1 MQYWIHFLP
10 GAGGDGIGNLLN
22 FSTNVRG
29 LQYDLH
35 DLPDKY
41 WNVHR
46 EINRSVKFNGI
57 EPDKHACFRRNL
69 GFTTVNGNLLRPE
82 YIDAVDNDDNIII
95 TSHDVFLKNLRESDS
110 QEYLN
115 KNRIDI
121 LLYSN
126 DLFKMRKNEL
136 VKNLNPFREE
146 ELIYDQEY
154 LSFYINSLICKNS
167 QQFDYVFDIS
177 EWQQDWTLVKSH
189 TEMLG
194 LDLSMDVFQD
204 YIRIAKYGRPPQHT
218 PLQQNYDCYE
228 SYVNEEG
235 IYEYRQ
241 ISCRR

>member
-22 FSTNVRG
+22 FSTNVRS
-29 LQYDLH
+29 LQH
-35 DLPDKY
+35 DIVDMPDKR

-46 EINRSVKFNGI
+46 EIDRIVKFNGI
-57 EPDKHACFRRNL
+57 EPDKYSCFRNNEQFR
-69 GFTTVNGNLLRPE
+69 TADGNFLRPE
-82 YIDAVDNDDNIII
+82 YINAVDNNDNIII
-95 TSHDVFLKNLRESDS
+95 TSHDVFLKNLRESES
-110 QEYLN
+110 QEYLT

-126 DLFKMRKNEL
+126 DLFQMRKNAL
-136 VKNLNPFREE
+136 VKNLQPFQEE
-146 ELIYDQEY
+146 ELIYDQKY
-154 LSFYINSLICKNS
+154 LRSYIDSLMCKNS

-177 EWQQDWTLVKSH
+177 EWQDWTTVKSH

-194 LDLSMDVFQD
+194 LDLPQEVFQD
-204 YIRIAKYGRPPQHT
+204 YIRITNGQPLQHT

-228 SYVNEEG
+228 SYVNKEG